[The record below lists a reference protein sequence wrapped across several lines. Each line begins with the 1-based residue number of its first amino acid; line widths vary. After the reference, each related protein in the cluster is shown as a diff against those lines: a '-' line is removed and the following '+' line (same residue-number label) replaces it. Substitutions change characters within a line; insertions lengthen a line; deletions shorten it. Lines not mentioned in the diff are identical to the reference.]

1 MSDVAPRPE
10 PPVVDA
16 PEGLTPPWLS
26 AALSRD
32 GHHAQVDHVRLEPV
46 GSGQIGSCYRLRL
59 RGRGVPASLVA
70 KLPVADAAAREM
82 LAGAYRSEIRFYQ
95 RIARTV
101 AVAAPTCHYAAMDE
115 HTAGF
120 TLLLEDLS
128 DARVGDQ
135 LDGCTPADAHAAVAN
150 LADLHGPR
158 WCDPSL
164 VDDDGLVPVDADQ
177 AAALGEVYGSAVAAF
192 LERLGERL
200 AADDRR
206 TLRATVDVI
215 ADWSL
220 ARGEC
225 FAPVHGDYRLDN
237 LLFASASGR
246 DGARAGAVA
255 VDWQTL
261 SVGLPARDLAFLLG
275 TGLTVADRRA
285 HEQDLVAAYHRG
297 LVEHGVVD
305 HPREQCW
312 DDYRLAML
320 QGPLITVLGCAYGT
334 RTPRGD
340 DMFTV
345 MAQRACAAIRDLGTL
360 GLVGTLGAPARQ
372 GLGA

>member
-10 PPVVDA
+10 PPVVEA
-16 PEGLTPPWLS
+16 PEGLTPSWLS
-26 AALSRD
+26 AALSSS
-32 GHHAQVDHVRLEPV
+32 GHHAEVDHVRLERV
-46 GSGQIGSCYRLRL
+46 GSGQLGSCYRLQL
-59 RGRGVPASLVA
+59 DGRGVPASLVA
-70 KLPVADAAAREM
+70 KLPVADPAAREM
-82 LAGAYRSEIRFYQ
+82 LAGAYRSEVRFYQ

-101 AVAAPTCHYAAMDE
+101 AVAAPRCHYAAMDE
-115 HTAGF
+115 EAACF
-120 TLLLEDLS
+120 TLLLEDLG

-135 LDGCTPADAHAAVAN
+135 LQGCTPADAHAAVAS
-150 LADLHGPR
+150 LAGLHGPR

-164 VDDDGLVPVDADQ
+164 VDDGLVPVDADQ
-177 AAALGEVYGSAVAAF
+177 AAALGEVYGPAVEAF
-192 LERLGERL
+192 LAHLGERL
-200 AADDRR
+200 ATGDRR

-237 LLFASASGR
+237 LLFAPASGR
-246 DGARAGAVA
+246 DDARPGVVA

-285 HEQDLVAAYHRG
+285 HERDLVAAYHRR

-360 GLVGTLGAPARQ
+360 GLVDTVGAFARQ
-372 GLGA
+372 GSGA